1 MAGKVINFQ
10 SKAVPP
16 GRFDLYMITGR
27 DILYISSIEWDFLWQ
42 AHQEIARRLAA
53 TGNRVLYVENTGVR
67 SPGIKDAKRVV
78 SRLRRSLHTL
88 GRRGA
93 RQVAPNIFVYS
104 PLVLPPFGSAWQ
116 RLLNRR
122 FFLRH
127 LRGIASGL
135 GMKDVLIWT
144 YLPTD
149 TALDIIRCY
158 DNDRCLLIYYGVA
171 NFSYLTPKTDQLEKS
186 EQELLRLADLVFV
199 NCSELAGKFALRQ
212 QDAHVFPPGV
222 DMSAFPLETS
232 SDLVGPSDPLNLGKL
247 PRPIIGNVGGLHR
260 FVDYDL
266 VAAMASARP
275 DWSWVFLGAPQVPLD
290 KLQGLPN
297 VHLFGQRPHGELAL
311 HLRFFDVCIV
321 PYLSNGNG
329 EMSTVVPT
337 KINEYLAA
345 GKAVVSTDLPT
356 VRHFNDEH
364 QILVS
369 SPARPEEFLQSIER
383 QLGAAHD
390 PVERKRRREVASHA
404 DWKMLI
410 EQMSGLIEREIAS
423 RSIAPESHRAV
434 AASGGVSAPNEW

>member
-1 MAGKVINFQ
+1 
-10 SKAVPP
+10 
-16 GRFDLYMITGR
+16 MITGR

-53 TGNRVLYVENTGVR
+53 AGNRVLYVENTGVR

-78 SRLRRSLHTL
+78 SRLRRSLHSL

-116 RLLNRR
+116 RLLNRH

-127 LRGIASGL
+127 LRAIARGL

-149 TALDIIRCY
+149 TALDIIRGY
-158 DNDRCLLIYYGVA
+158 DNDRSLLIYYGVA
-171 NFSYLTPKTDQLEKS
+171 NFSYLTPKTLQLEKS

-212 QDAHVFPPGV
+212 KDPHIFPPGV
-222 DMSAFPLETS
+222 DMSAFPAETS
-232 SDLVGPSDPLNLGKL
+232 SDPGSRPDPLNLAKL
-247 PRPIIGNVGGLHR
+247 PGPMIGYVGGLHR

-266 VAAMASARP
+266 LADMARARP
-275 DWSWVFLGAPQVPLD
+275 DWSWVFLGAHQVPLE
-290 KLQGLPN
+290 KLQDLPN
-297 VHLFGQRPHGELAL
+297 VHLFGQQPHAELAL

-321 PYLSNGNG
+321 PYLSDGSG

-356 VRHFNDEH
+356 VLQFNNEH
-364 QILVS
+364 QILVT
-369 SPARPEEFLQSIER
+369 SPAIPQQFLQSIEA
-383 QLGAAHD
+383 QLLAAHD
-390 PVERKRRREVASHA
+390 PALRKKRREVASA
-404 DWKMLI
+404 GDWETRIEEMSELI
-410 EQMSGLIEREIAS
+410 EVKLNVRDGATRQR
-423 RSIAPESHRAV
+423 
-434 AASGGVSAPNEW
+434 